1 MIQIEKNI
9 DLSRYSSF
17 KTGGRAEYFV
27 EIRNREEIDLLANI
41 LKQLSPKSILV
52 LGAGS
57 NILFS
62 DDLFEGLIIKNSC
75 CEWSFDNGKL
85 VSDAGVMLP
94 VLAREV
100 SKKNYLGLEH
110 LANIPG
116 TIGGA
121 IRGNVGAYGQ
131 SIQDSVVWVD
141 WFDFSKG
148 YKRYFVDDCQFVY
161 RGSIFKKLLN
171 GKGMIVQVGF
181 ELIKNI
187 DENIDLLNIIRDDR
201 EKRSKDQPWENSCG
215 CFFKNIFLS
224 NENWFKIKNKF
235 GEKVLEGRKIGD
247 YFSSGKIIDWVGLKG
262 KQMGGAQVSPVHA
275 NFIVNKNMASSND
288 IYVLYK
294 TVKEAV
300 VDDLG
305 IELEPE
311 VMIVGKFE

>member
-1 MIQIEKNI
+1 MIKIEENI
-9 DLSRYSSF
+9 DLSKYSSF

-27 EIRNREEIDLLANI
+27 EIKNREEVDLLANI
-41 LKQLSPKSILV
+41 LEKLNPKRILV

-62 DDLFEGLIIKNSC
+62 DDLFEGLIIKNNC
-75 CEWSFDNGKL
+75 REWTFDDGKL
-85 VSDAGVMLP
+85 VSDSGAMLP

-116 TIGGA
+116 TVGGA

-131 SIQDSVVWVD
+131 SIQNSVVWVD
-141 WFDFSKG
+141 WFDYSEG
-148 YKRYFVDDCQFVY
+148 LKRYFVGDCRFVY
-161 RGSIFKKLLN
+161 RGSVFKELLD

-181 ELIKNI
+181 ELIKNV
-187 DENIDLLNIIRDDR
+187 DENINLLDIIRDDR

-224 NENWFKIKNKF
+224 DENWFKIKNKF
-235 GEKVLEGRKIGD
+235 GEKVLDGRKIGD
-247 YFSSGKIIDWVGLKG
+247 YFSAGKIIDWVGLKG

-275 NFIVNKNMASSND
+275 NFIVNKNNASSND
-288 IYVLYK
+288 IYGLYK
-294 TVKEAV
+294 AVQTAV
-300 VDDLG
+300 VSDLG

-311 VMIVGKFE
+311 VMIVGKF